1 MIKNKNNTR
10 FRARGQWVHWL
21 VTVFFLITCFQNVPG
36 MEVMTLD
43 KALNYAFRNSPSIQQ
58 AGYSL
63 EISERN
69 LMAQQ
74 AGLKSQFN
82 LTVTPYSYSSQRVF
96 NDLISQYNTQELSKT
111 ETRFSITQ
119 PIKWTDGTL
128 SIVERFNWQESSS
141 SYAGPE
147 KLSYFSNSIYISFN
161 QPLFTYN
168 KTKLMLQELELA
180 LENAQ
185 LNYAIQKLV
194 IESQVT
200 QQFLNLYSNRRSIQI
215 AEQEYQNAD
224 ESYQIIKSKVDAGIS
239 APGELYQADLNRAN
253 SRASLENKQIQFQ
266 NALDSFKILIGVPLG
281 MDLEI
286 VTDIRKSLVEIDFAK
301 AIEHGLSHRM
311 ELRQRDINIQNALDD
326 LVVAAAENEFKAS
339 IDVSFGFTG
348 TNKSFSDI
356 YTSPNTDKLFAVS
369 LNLPLFDWG
378 KRKHRIA
385 ASNAQVEIRKLSARE
400 EKKQIEYEIRQAYRD
415 LQNQKTQ
422 IEIAEKNIV
431 NAQLTYEI
439 NLELYKSG
447 DLSSKDLQFYQLQL
461 SAQQLGEVE
470 ALINYKIALLEM
482 KIRTLWDFEKN
493 VSIIEIK

>member
-1 MIKNKNNTR
+1 MIKNKYNTR
-10 FRARGQWVHWL
+10 IGTRGHWVRWL
-21 VTVFFLITCFQNVPG
+21 VTVFFLITCFQNMLG
-36 MEVMTLD
+36 MEVMTLE
-43 KALNYAFRNSPSIQQ
+43 KALNYAFRNSPSIQE
-58 AGYSL
+58 AAFNL

-82 LTVTPYSYSSQRVF
+82 LTLTPYRYSSERVF
-96 NDLISQYNTQELSKT
+96 SDLISQYNTQKRAIT

-128 SIVERFNWQESSS
+128 RIVEQFNWQESSS
-141 SYAGPE
+141 SYTGPE

-168 KTKLMLQELELA
+168 RTKLQLQDLELA
-180 LENAQ
+180 LENAE

-215 AEQEYQNAD
+215 AEQEYKNAD
-224 ESYQIIKSKVDAGIS
+224 ESYQIIKNKVDAGIS
-239 APGELYQADLNRAN
+239 APGELYQADLTRAN
-253 SRASLENKQIQFQ
+253 SRASLENRQIQFQ
-266 NALDSFKILIGVPLG
+266 NALDGFKILVGLPLAT
-281 MDLEI
+281 DLEI
-286 VTDIRKSLVEIDFAK
+286 VTDIRKSLVEIDFVK
-301 AIEHGLSHRM
+301 AIEHGLNHRM
-311 ELRQRDINIQNALDD
+311 ELRQRDINIQNALND
-326 LVVAAAENEFKAS
+326 LVVAAAENEFTAS
-339 IDVSFGFTG
+339 VDVSFGFTG
-348 TNKSFSDI
+348 TNKSLRDVFK
-356 YTSPNTDKLFAVS
+356 SPNTDSLIAVS
-369 LNLPLFDWG
+369 LNIPLFDWG
-378 KRKHRIA
+378 RRKHRIA
-385 ASNAQVEIRKLSARE
+385 ASNARVETRKLSARE

-439 NLELYKSG
+439 NLELYRSG

-461 SAQQLGEVE
+461 SAQQLVEVE
-470 ALINYKIALLEM
+470 ALINYKVALLEL

-493 VSIIEIK
+493 VSILEVK

>member
-1 MIKNKNNTR
+1 MIQNKYNTR
-10 FRARGQWVHWL
+10 LGTRGQRVHWL
-21 VTVFFLITCFQNVPG
+21 VTVFFLITCFQNVLG

-43 KALNYAFRNSPSIQQ
+43 KALNHAFRNSPSIQE
-58 AGYSL
+58 AAFSL

-82 LTVTPYSYSSQRVF
+82 LTVTPYSYSSARVF
-96 NDLISQYNTQELSKT
+96 SDLISQYNTQKQTKT
-111 ETRFSITQ
+111 ETQFSITQ

-128 SIVERFNWQESSS
+128 RIVERFNWQESSS
-141 SYAGPE
+141 SYTGPE
-147 KLSYFSNSIYISFN
+147 KLSYFSNSIFLSFN

-168 KTKLMLQELELA
+168 RTKMQLEELELA
-180 LENAQ
+180 LENAE

-215 AEQEYQNAD
+215 AEQEYKNAD

-239 APGELYQADLNRAN
+239 ALGELYQADLTRAN
-253 SRASLENKQIQFQ
+253 SRASLENMQSQFQ
-266 NALDSFKILIGVPLG
+266 NALDGFKILIGLPLVA
-281 MDLEI
+281 DLEI
-286 VTDIRKSLVEIDFAK
+286 ITDIRKSLVEIDFAK
-301 AIEHGLSHRM
+301 AIKHGLIHRM
-311 ELRQRDINIQNALDD
+311 ELRQRDINIENALND
-326 LVVAAAENEFKAS
+326 LVVAAAQNEFNAS
-339 IDVSFGFTG
+339 VDISFGLTG
-348 TNKSFSDI
+348 TNKSLSDI
-356 YTSPNTDKLFAVS
+356 YTSPNTDRLIAVS
-369 LNLPLFDWG
+369 LNIPLFDWG
-378 KRKHRIA
+378 RRKHIIA
-385 ASNAQVEIRKLSARE
+385 ASNARVETRKLSARE

-431 NAQLTYEI
+431 NAQRTYEI
-439 NLELYKSG
+439 NLELYRSG

-470 ALINYKIALLEM
+470 ALINYKIALLEL

-493 VSIIEIK
+493 VSILEIK